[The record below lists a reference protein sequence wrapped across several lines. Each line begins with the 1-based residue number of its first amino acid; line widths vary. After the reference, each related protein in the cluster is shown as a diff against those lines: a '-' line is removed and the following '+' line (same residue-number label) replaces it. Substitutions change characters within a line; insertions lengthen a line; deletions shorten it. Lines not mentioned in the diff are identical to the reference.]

1 MIEQITQIMNDPDQ
15 MKQIMEIAAS
25 LGLGEPSSAPTEH
38 SAEFPAELTKFLTQA
53 QKKDEKQQALVRAL
67 LPYLRPAHQKRL
79 ENAIRVAKLSHIA
92 GAALRTESQTSS
104 KEVTYDV

>member
-1 MIEQITQIMNDPDQ
+1 MLEQITQIMNDPDQ
-15 MKQIMEIAAS
+15 MKQIMDMAAS
-25 LGLGEPSSAPTEH
+25 LGLGDPSAVSPEH
-38 SAEFPAELTKFLTQA
+38 PAEFPAELTKFLTQA

-92 GAALRTESQTSS
+92 GAALRTESQAPNE
-104 KEVTYDV
+104 EVSYDV